1 MDCVRS
7 VLVRRGFVALVVT
20 LVAVFAVTAAPKKR
34 KTQEPLALI
43 SGTVFQGVGFSLPG
57 AKVVAVSEQQ
67 RNIKLEEIVP
77 NLVEGGR
84 AAVLKPGS
92 LRESSK
98 PFTTKEGRNVHFA
111 RSNSQSAPTTSGRS
125 QRGAVDEVIDLRR
138 DRSAGQGFWSKC
150 TAENSACSKCRRARG
165 DWRDGRHGRGVEIRR
180 QPGGS
185 RGRRKEQKSWIGDLL

>member
-67 RNIKLEEIVP
+67 RNIKLEA
-77 NLVEGGR
+77 R
-84 AAVLKPGS
+84 TS
-92 LRESSK
+92 LRGG
-98 PFTTKEGRNVHFA
+98 FT
-111 RSNSQSAPTTSGRS
+111 
-125 QRGAVDEVIDLRR
+125 LRVPV
-138 DRSAGQGFWSKC
+138 ANGPYVV
-150 TAENSACSKCRRARG
+150 TAEAKGFESQQKTVEVYESQKTTVMFQLTSAK
-165 DWRDGRHGRGVEIRR
+165 
-180 QPGGS
+180 
-185 RGRRKEQKSWIGDLL
+185 KKKKK